1 MRCIEQLK
9 EMVMIDH
16 HYRSFGFGMLT
27 LFKII
32 PAQNKPTCG
41 SCASLSKYVKKYY
54 TFLILN

>member
-1 MRCIEQLK
+1 MVLRLIERIEK
-9 EMVMIDH
+9 
-16 HYRSFGFGMLT
+16 GFGMLT
-27 LFKII
+27 LFEII